1 MSKLAD
7 AYHLGKQLELTVR
20 IFFGFCGHQEVFSY
34 LFGLRPTNE
43 AQILDKIKASTEAG
57 NYTNPMPDM
66 YMKVSNDVSG
76 FKKIKRSGRS
86 GDSNTTTCP
95 CHGAAGL
102 RFDSDIELYS
112 DLRDKRFRDRHKVD
126 AFRQNHFTGHTVIGL
141 HVRAGNGEKGQFERK
156 NRAIQDI
163 DQWCLS
169 MSRLLISV
177 SKTFKETEPPL
188 LFIASDTATIIS
200 KLGTLLEGKM
210 EVVDFEQGRIDH
222 GQGVLFGM
230 TGDVHNIGDECKNG
244 WLSSF
249 TDMMLLSHA
258 DVLVAGR
265 PSSFTQSL
273 PMTLA
278 LSTPKSE
285 RKVRKSFCEVNPN
298 ATDLMCFEDLEDW
311 CCNGN
316 TSFSLH
322 TIQSYD
328 YRRMPPVGGLD
339 IDEYKEKLKMRPRG
353 RDACMPVVDMDVPCL
368 TYEMPSEKLL
378 LKARERKGERRSR
391 RRKID

>member
-1 MSKLAD
+1 MSKLVD
-7 AYHLGKQLELTVR
+7 AYYVAKQLELTVR
-20 IFFGFCGHQEVFSY
+20 VFFGFCGHQEVFSY
-34 LFGLRPTNE
+34 LFGSFPLNE
-43 AQILDKIKASTEAG
+43 PQILDKIKASAEAG
-57 NYTNPMPDM
+57 NFTNPMPDM
-66 YMKVSNDVSG
+66 YMKLSNDVWG
-76 FKKIKRSGRS
+76 FEKMKRSGRS
-86 GDSNTTTCP
+86 GYSNTTTCP
-95 CHGAAGL
+95 CLGAAGL

-112 DLRDKRFRDRHKVD
+112 NLRDKRFRDRDKVD
-126 AFRQNHFTGHTVIGL
+126 AFRQNYFTGHTVIGL
-141 HVRAGNGEKGQFERK
+141 HVRAGNGEKHFEMK

-188 LFIASDTATIIS
+188 LFIASDTAKIIS
-200 KLGTLLEGKM
+200 KLQTLLEGKM
-210 EVVDFEQGRIDH
+210 EVVDFEQSRLDH
-222 GQGVLFGM
+222 GQGVLFGA
-230 TGDVHNIGDECKNG
+230 TGDVHSIGDECKNG

-285 RKVRKSFCEVNPN
+285 RKVRKSFCEVNPD

-311 CCNGN
+311 CCSGN
-316 TSFSLH
+316 TSFSLQ
-322 TIQSYD
+322 TIQNYD

-339 IDEYKEKLKMRPRG
+339 IDDYKKELKMRPRR
-353 RDACMPVVDMDVPCL
+353 RDTCIPELDRIVPCL
-368 TYEMPSEKLL
+368 PYEMPSEKSM
-378 LKARERKGERRSR
+378 LKTIEREIR
-391 RRKID
+391 RRKKD